1 MGIYDRD
8 YIRDRD
14 VGRRSG
20 FGGGGMG
27 SLRPGGA
34 GGFSMVTWL
43 IIINVAVFVLD
54 AAVMPTVSIGY
65 GVYQEDPRSGAL
77 TRLSQPYRVDESQT
91 YAVGPGLYAH
101 PAVDPSTGQQVGEKL
116 FRSQPLFQAIGHFST
131 VKALTHIEVWRFIT
145 FQFLHASTM
154 HLLLNMLG
162 LYFFGPIVER
172 HLGSRRLFLAFY
184 LTCGIAGGF
193 LYLILNLLGLGFPSV
208 PGFLVHSPFTM
219 LVGASAGVFGILMA
233 CAKIAG
239 NAEMLVFL
247 VIPMKI
253 RHGAYAFVAI
263 AFVNLLMGS
272 SNAGGEAAHLGGAA
286 AGWYFIRN
294 PKHLLD
300 FFDDFLS
307 LGPGGGRGGKGGGAA
322 RPARGRAAKRQRM
335 GYARPPTDEERRLDQ
350 ILAKVSSKGLHSL
363 TEEERRFLD
372 EASAKQQDDK

>member
-14 VGRRSG
+14 AGRR
-20 FGGGGMG
+20 FRPGGGGAPG
-27 SLRPGGA
+27 LRPPGA
-34 GGFSMVTWL
+34 RRLSAVSWL
-43 IIINVAVFVLD
+43 IIINVAVFFLD
-54 AAVMPTVSIGY
+54 ALVMPVIDVNY
-65 GVYQEDPRSGAL
+65 GVYTENQSGNLEKL
-77 TRLSQPYRVDESQT
+77 TQTHVIDDSQT
-91 YAVGPGLYAH
+91 YGPVLGGASGLYAH
-101 PAVDPSTGQQVGEKL
+101 PAVDPATGQQIGL
-116 FRSQPLFQAIGHFST
+116 QIFRSQPLLQGVGHFST
-131 VKALTHIEVWRFIT
+131 IKALTHIEVWRFIS
-145 FQFLHASTM
+145 FQFLHASLT

-162 LYFFGPIVER
+162 LYFFGPMVER

-193 LYLILNLLGLGFPSV
+193 LYLLLNLLGLGFPNV

-272 SNAGGEAAHLGGAA
+272 SNAGGEAAHLGGAI

-307 LGPGGGRGGKGGGAA
+307 LVPRPGEKRRA
-322 RPARGRAAKRQRM
+322 PARRTARSTRRRSCPWGRRGR
-335 GYARPPTDEERRLDQ
+335 
-350 ILAKVSSKGLHSL
+350 
-363 TEEERRFLD
+363 
-372 EASAKQQDDK
+372 